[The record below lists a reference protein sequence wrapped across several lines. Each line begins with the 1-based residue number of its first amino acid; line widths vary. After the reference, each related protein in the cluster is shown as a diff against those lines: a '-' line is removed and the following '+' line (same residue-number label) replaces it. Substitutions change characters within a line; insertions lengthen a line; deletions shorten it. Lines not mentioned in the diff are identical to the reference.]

1 MSTRRFLT
9 TLGATLGIAATTF
22 LAAPAAQ
29 AAGGGLGEVS
39 PVRASVGSDGAFR
52 AEFSAYYDWQVG
64 DDLVVRVREK
74 GTSAVVARVGGFVE
88 GGCADEDCDYHTFT
102 SAPAKLDEMAV
113 YDIELVRNE
122 GQSNEEVG
130 ATKGV
135 LNYALNPK
143 IDGLKSSLASLS
155 YDSRSGQASGTV
167 VAEDPKTRE
176 VRPLAGAGVKVAVY
190 SGETVQ
196 LTTDG
201 AGRFASPFAFRGNE
215 EEASLDAWLVGSTS
229 ITSKLS
235 LPIRKQATK
244 LTVSSPGATVT
255 GRYGTKIPV
264 RTTLTRTADDGT
276 QKKLDDLSGLSVTKD
291 GCVAVYR
298 EDCGNGVTE
307 FRVTGDAKMTV
318 GFSSAWFEPASSS
331 FAVHA
336 THMSAFEGLVGSVDK
351 YRNITYTGKLI
362 VKDGTV
368 PAGAAPRVHFDF
380 SGDNGKTWTY
390 VGSTTTTY
398 NTPFTLKNP
407 YSSAK
412 PGLWRLRHGTANV
425 GPTTSQTFQF
435 IRRPTQITAD
445 DVTPEGVARGTTMT
459 AKGLLTHRY
468 STTWKPF
475 AGQTV
480 RIYFK
485 PATPGGAWTQL
496 GTAKTLANG
505 TFSKKF
511 TADQDGTWQM
521 RYDDAPATHYASKG
535 REDYVDVR

>member
-1 MSTRRFLT
+1 MSTKRFIT
-9 TLGATLGIAATTF
+9 ALGVTLGITASTF

-29 AAGGGLGEVS
+29 AAGGSLDEVYYMT
-39 PVRASVGSDGAFR
+39 ASVGSDGAFR
-52 AEFSAYYDWQVG
+52 VEFQSGDGWQIG
-64 DDLVVRVREK
+64 DALAVRVREK
-74 GTSAVVARVGGFVE
+74 GTSAVVARVGGIT
-88 GGCADEDCDYHTFT
+88 GGQCGDESCSYAEYK
-102 SAPAKLDEMAV
+102 SAPAKLDKMAV
-113 YDIELVRNE
+113 YDLELVRNE
-122 GQSNEEVG
+122 GKSDEEVST
-130 ATKGV
+130 AKGV

-143 IDGLKSSLASLS
+143 IDGFKSSLPSLS
-155 YDSRSGQASGTV
+155 YDSRSGQASGRV

-176 VRPLAGAGVKVAVY
+176 VKPLVGAGVEVNTY
-190 SGETVQ
+190 SGETAK

-201 AGRFASPFAFRGNE
+201 AGQFASPFAFRGDE
-215 EEASLDAWLVGSTS
+215 TEASLQASLVGSES
-229 ITSKLS
+229 VKSKLS
-235 LPIRKQATK
+235 PPIRKQATK
-244 LTVSSPGATVT
+244 LNVTSPGATVT
-255 GRYGTKIPV
+255 ARFGTKIPV
-264 RTTLTRTADDGT
+264 RGTLTRTADDGT
-276 QKKLDDLSGLSVTKD
+276 QKPLDVGLEVTKD

-298 EDCGNGVTE
+298 EDCGNGVNG

-318 GFSSAWFEPASSS
+318 GFSSAWFEPSSSS

-351 YRNITYTGKLI
+351 YRNITYSGKLI

-368 PAGAAPRVHFDF
+368 PAGASARVHFDF

-445 DVTPEGVARGTTMT
+445 DVTPEGVARGTTIT

-485 PATPGGAWTQL
+485 PATPGGAWKQL

-505 TFSKKF
+505 TFSRKF

-521 RYDDAPATHYASKG
+521 RYEDAPSTHYASKG

>member
-1 MSTRRFLT
+1 MSAKRSITA
-9 TLGATLGIAATTF
+9 LGATLGIAASTF
-22 LAAPAAQ
+22 FAAPAAQ
-29 AAGGGLGEVS
+29 AADGSLEHVYVVS
-39 PVRASVGSDGAFR
+39 SSVGSDGAFR
-52 AEFSAYYDWQVG
+52 VKFQSYEGWSVG
-64 DDLVVRVREK
+64 NGLAVRVREK
-74 GTSAVVARVGGFVE
+74 GTGAVVARVGGFDSGVC
-88 GGCADEDCDYHTFT
+88 GDEDCSYSNYT
-102 SAPAKLDEMAV
+102 SAPATLDKMAA
-113 YDIELVRNE
+113 YDLEVVRNE
-122 GQSNEEVG
+122 GQSNEEV
-130 ATKGV
+130 AAETGV
-135 LNYALNPK
+135 LNYAINPK
-143 IDGLKSSLASLS
+143 IEGFASSVPSLS
-155 YDSRSGQASGTV
+155 YDSRSGQSSGRV
-167 VAEDPKTRE
+167 VAEDPKTRQ
-176 VRPLAGAGVKVAVY
+176 VRPLAGAEVKVQAY
-190 SGETVQ
+190 SGEAAQ

-201 AGRFASPFAFRGNE
+201 AGRFAGPFAFRGDE
-215 EEASLDAWLVGSTS
+215 REAHLLASLVGSES
-229 ITSKLS
+229 VWSKLP

-244 LTVSSPGATVT
+244 LNVSSPGATVT
-255 GRYGTKIPV
+255 ARFGTKIPV
-264 RTTLTRTADDGT
+264 RGTLTRTADDGT
-276 QKKLDDLSGLSVTKD
+276 QKPLDEGLAVTKD
-291 GCVAVYR
+291 GCVVAYR
-298 EDCGNGVTE
+298 EDCGNGVGG

-318 GFSSAWFEPASSS
+318 GFSSAWFEPSSSS

-336 THMSAFEGLVGSVDK
+336 THMSAFEGLVGHVDQ

-368 PAGAAPRVHFDF
+368 PAGATARVHFDF

-398 NTPFTLKNP
+398 NTPFTLKSP

-435 IRRPTQITAD
+435 IRRPTQLTAD
-445 DVTPEGVARGTTMT
+445 DVTPEGVTRGTTIT

-485 PATPGGAWTQL
+485 PATPGSAWKQL

-505 TFSKKF
+505 TFSRKF